1 VLIGAYICTERDL
14 LGKSYGVETTS
25 WIQSLG
31 SLVTSG
37 FDTDFVLLN
46 QRVKK
51 LFMDD
56 KKYWVGFNLI
66 KGIGAVRMQ
75 ALINTFDDLESAW
88 KAAPVDLAGAGL
100 SLKLIERIIQ
110 AREQVDLE
118 KVWARIKSQ
127 GIKILT
133 WKDEAYPQR
142 LKEIEQPPPVLYIRG
157 EYLPDDLYAVAI
169 VGTRRVTPYGRQ
181 ITEELSSYLASN
193 GITVISGLARGVDA
207 IAHQTALKAGGRTI
221 GVLGSGVDKIY
232 PPEHRQLAERM
243 MESGAILSDYAPGT
257 PPDASNFPP
266 RNRIISGLSLAVVV
280 IEAGETSG
288 ALITAEFAAEQ
299 GREIFAVPGSIL
311 APQSKGTN
319 KLIQKGALP
328 LLSVND
334 LMQALNLTRMGEQKA
349 VRKIIPADETEARLM
364 NVLGTEPL
372 HVDEIRNQTELPI
385 EKVSAALALMELK
398 GMVRQVGGMNYVA
411 VHEEESDYL
420 V

>member
-1 VLIGAYICTERDL
+1 
-14 LGKSYGVETTS
+14 
-25 WIQSLG
+25 
-31 SLVTSG
+31 
-37 FDTDFVLLN
+37 
-46 QRVKK
+46 
-51 LFMDD
+51 MDE

-75 ALINTFDDLESAW
+75 SLIQHFDGLESAW
-88 KAAPVDLAGAGL
+88 KAAPADLAAAGM
-100 SLKLIERIIQ
+100 SLKLIERIVK
-110 AREQVDLE
+110 ARDQVDLD
-118 KVWARIKSQ
+118 KVWAKIESQ

-133 WKDEAYPQR
+133 WEDEAYPQR
-142 LKEIEQPPPVLYIRG
+142 LKEIEQPPPVLYVRG
-157 EYLPDDLYAVAI
+157 EYLPDDLFAVAI

-181 ITEELSSYLASN
+181 ITEELAAHLAGN
-193 GITVISGLARGVDA
+193 GITVVSGLARGVDA
-207 IAHQTALKAGGRTI
+207 VAHQSALKAGGRTI

-243 MESGAILSDYAPGT
+243 ETSGAVVSDYAPGT

-299 GREIFAVPGSIL
+299 GREVFAVPGSIL

-319 KLIQKGALP
+319 KLIQQGALP
-328 LLSVND
+328 LLSIND
-334 LMQALNLTRMGEQKA
+334 LMQALDLGRMGEHKTA
-349 VRKIIPADETEARLM
+349 RKVIPADETEARLM
-364 NVLGTEPL
+364 NVLGPQPL

-385 EKVSAALALMELK
+385 EKVSATLALMELK

-411 VHEEESDYL
+411 VREEQSDYL
-420 V
+420 T